1 MYDCYGGYEVPNDS
15 TDVLD
20 GDSDSADNPDGEEGQ
35 KPAEN
40 PVTSESPEPED
51 NI

>member
-20 GDSDSADNPDGEEGQ
+20 GDSEQQGDLNGEEPPG
-35 KPAEN
+35 AEASEV
-40 PVTSESPEPED
+40 PVTQESEG
-51 NI
+51 N